1 MNMNPKPDELKTPAK
16 ISNAKRPKRSLNTVA
31 LACVLAAALLL
42 GRWVW
47 AQGLPALAI
56 APATS
61 NQLTITITNPVPG
74 SYELWTTPVLGDD
87 EDYPWTIMAVG
98 TNGQNSFT
106 ILMPVY
112 PAGFYQATLD
122 TNAIPLW
129 EAADPNNQSTGILN
143 IWIDS
148 PTNGTTLN

>member
-1 MNMNPKPDELKTPAK
+1 MNTDKPRTPAVRNR
-16 ISNAKRPKRSLNTVA
+16 SKRPLNTAILVCMVA
-31 LACVLAAALLL
+31 IVLLL
-42 GRWVW
+42 GSWVW
-47 AQGLPALAI
+47 AQSLPALTI

-61 NQLTITITNPVPG
+61 NQLTITITNPAPG

-106 ILMPVY
+106 IPIPVY

-129 EAADPNNQSTGILN
+129 EAADPNNQSAGILN

-148 PTNGTTLN
+148 PTNGASLN